1 MLDYRNIL
9 RVSSD
14 PDKSIRTM
22 ELELRSSHHTI
33 RKVQEAAQKA
43 GISWPLPDTVTNE
56 MLMELLF
63 PEEYQKTALYVIPDY
78 AYIHTEL
85 ARKGTNLTILW
96 EEYCSKCSAEGTV
109 PYMYTQYCEKYRQW
123 ARVTKAT
130 MRIQHK
136 PGDAMEVDW
145 AGYTLDIHD
154 PVTGEVG
161 KAYLFVAVLS
171 CSCFTYAE
179 ACDDMK
185 LENWISCHVHAY
197 NYFGGVTRLLVPDN
211 LKTGITK
218 NTRYETVLNRTY
230 QEMAEYY
237 HTAIVPARVR
247 HPQDKSHAEGGVK
260 FASTWILAALRDRKF
275 FSVEEAKA
283 AVAEKLEE
291 LNDRNFKKR
300 PGSRREAY
308 LEEEKEFMRPLPS
321 EPYEPAIWSPDLKV
335 GNDYLVSDGLNK
347 YSVPYD
353 LIGEKVNLRLTP
365 HTVEVFFRGNRV
377 AVHARSKV
385 FRRDPVVKQE
395 HMPVEHRMYLSYNE
409 KEFTDW
415 ANTAGASTAA
425 VVEYFL
431 TSGKEAEQGYK
442 YCASL
447 TKLSDR
453 YGSVRLENACQRLL
467 SFSSTPSIRTLST
480 ILKNGQDRVQKE
492 PEVQKSSV
500 QHGITRGAGYFRKGG
515 GSR

>member
-14 PDKSIRTM
+14 PDKSLRTM
-22 ELELRSSHHTI
+22 EQELHSSHHTI
-33 RKVQEAAQKA
+33 KKVLEAAQRA
-43 GISWPLPDTVTNE
+43 GITWPLPDTVTNE

-63 PEEYQKTALYVIPDY
+63 PEEYQKTALYAVPDY
-78 AYIHTEL
+78 SHIHVEL
-85 ARKGTNLTILW
+85 AKKGVNLTILW
-96 EEYCSKCSAEGTV
+96 EEYCVNCNATGKV

-136 PGDAMEVDW
+136 PGDTMEVDW
-145 AGYTLDIHD
+145 AGATLDIHD
-154 PVTGEVG
+154 PVTGEVT
-161 KAYLFVAVLS
+161 KAYLFVAVLP

-230 QEMAEYY
+230 QEMAERYN
-237 HTAIVPARVR
+237 TAIVPTRVR

-260 FASTWILAALRDRKF
+260 FASTWILAALRDRKL
-275 FSVEEAKA
+275 FSLEEAKS
-283 AVAEKLEE
+283 VVSEKLEE
-291 LNDRNFKKR
+291 LNDRSFKKR

-335 GNDYLVSDGLNK
+335 GNDYLVSDGMNK

-365 HTVEVFFRGNRV
+365 NTVEVFFRGSRV

-395 HMPVEHRMYLSYNE
+395 HMPMEHRMYLGYNE

-415 ANTAGASTAA
+415 ANTVGPNTAA
-425 VVEYFL
+425 VVKYFL
-431 TSGKEAEQGYK
+431 TSGKEPEHGYK

-453 YGSVRLENACQRLL
+453 YGPVRLENACQRLL
-467 SFSSTPSIRTLST
+467 AFSSAPSIRTLST
-480 ILKNGQDRVQKE
+480 ILKNGQDRAQQEPTVQKE
-492 PEVQKSSV
+492 PI
-500 QHGITRGAGYFRKGG
+500 QHGITRGADYFRKGG
-515 GSR
+515 SSR